1 MAKRDPKKAARNK
14 LAKQLSDQI
23 NNLLPAVLK
32 ETGIETQSSLHGKYG
47 GKFADYIDIKNAVIA
62 SPDHFI
68 SLYLEGFRR
77 EVIASKPDSANRR
90 NYELLRRS
98 KTLKE
103 YLRLFL
109 RRTYFRYYDALSKKR
124 PKVEEATIWIG
135 QQNASWGLL
144 VTPRFNKV
152 T

>member
-62 SPDHFI
+62 
-68 SLYLEGFRR
+68 LARVLFRT
-77 EVIASKPDSANRR
+77 SSN
-90 NYELLRRS
+90 
-98 KTLKE
+98 
-103 YLRLFL
+103 
-109 RRTYFRYYDALSKKR
+109 
-124 PKVEEATIWIG
+124 
-135 QQNASWGLL
+135 
-144 VTPRFNKV
+144 
-152 T
+152 